1 MTSWNQTGVD
11 YIRSGAARGGCDVF
25 AVAGHHKQGT
35 ALLQQVKTLQRLG
48 WRTTA
53 ESAVDTGT
61 ARVRGWLSTRAHL
74 HSRGLGRPRKE
85 ALQQPEYV
93 GVSTQWA
100 ARILRI
106 RGHELIL
113 VVVYL
118 AVGLG

>member
-1 MTSWNQTGVD
+1 M
-11 YIRSGAARGGCDVF
+11 
-25 AVAGHHKQGT
+25 
-35 ALLQQVKTLQRLG
+35 
-48 WRTTA
+48 
-53 ESAVDTGT
+53 
-61 ARVRGWLSTRAHL
+61 WLSTRAHL
-74 HSRGLGRPRKE
+74 HRRGLGRPQKE

-118 AVGLG
+118 AVGLGLEGMNLVVMQEVGTFLRTQNSPFVSLGTLHRGEATGVFPPSLVEEPTRGSSRES